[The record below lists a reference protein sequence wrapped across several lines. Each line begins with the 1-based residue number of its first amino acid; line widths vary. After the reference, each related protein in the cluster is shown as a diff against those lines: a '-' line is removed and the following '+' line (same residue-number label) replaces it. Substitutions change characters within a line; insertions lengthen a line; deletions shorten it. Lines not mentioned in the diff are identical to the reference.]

1 MDTGHREQQRQ
12 REFRSEEGNKEHLRM
27 STCSDTNGGPPV
39 VAEVTD
45 GPSVVS
51 VEVPDVRTFAEFVF

>member
-1 MDTGHREQQRQ
+1 
-12 REFRSEEGNKEHLRM
+12 M